1 MQFLAAVNQTYVAI
15 HSLVERGET
24 YETKLLKA
32 IKELKKSEELRKK
45 LGEESEV
52 ANGVKETLQSKL
64 TKLKV
69 ENTELQTQLQGSQ
82 EDP

>member
-52 ANGVKETLQSKL
+52 ANGVKETLQL

-69 ENTELQTQLQGSQ
+69 ENTELQTQLQRSQ